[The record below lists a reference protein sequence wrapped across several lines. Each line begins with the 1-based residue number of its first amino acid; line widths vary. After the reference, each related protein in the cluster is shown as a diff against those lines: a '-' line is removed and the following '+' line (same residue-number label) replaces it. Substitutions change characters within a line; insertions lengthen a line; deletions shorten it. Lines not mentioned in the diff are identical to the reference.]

1 MKTLLGLT
9 FALVIAGTVPVASAL
24 SEVPNF
30 ERYQVILTRLPFGA
44 EAVIPSG
51 PTVIIPPGPPPE
63 SFTKN
68 IKMCAMTRH
77 KTTGKLQVGL
87 VDAATRKSYFLKV
100 GEEEDGILIVEAD
113 YDGSKAL
120 LRKGGE
126 EAWIGYTDGGGI
138 VLAAARPGQPSGVGA
153 PPPAT
158 MPQMA
163 SSANR
168 ASVPG
173 MSPAGVADQA
183 PTPPSSMIS
192 ARERL
197 AAARARRA
205 EMGTKGAV
213 VATGQNGTHVVMT
226 APDSVPPVSSGV
238 NSMSDAER
246 EKAEVMEQR
255 RRLIQPSALSATDQ
269 PLEKRLQEYQKD
281 LIRAGGMKGPPLP
294 IPLTP
299 ESDAE
304 LVRGGFLP
312 PQE

>member
-9 FALVIAGTVPVASAL
+9 FALVIAGTAPVASAL
-24 SEVPNF
+24 SEAPNF

-51 PTVIIPPGPPPE
+51 PAVIIPPGPPPE

-120 LRKGGE
+120 LRKGEE

-153 PPPAT
+153 PPPVT
-158 MPQMA
+158 MSQMG

-168 ASVPG
+168 ASGPG
-173 MSPAGVADQA
+173 MSPAGADQA
-183 PTPPSSMIS
+183 PTPPSSMVS

-205 EMGTKGAV
+205 EMGSKGAA
-213 VATGQNGTHVVMT
+213 VATVQNGTHMVMT
-226 APDSVPPVSSGV
+226 APDGVPPVSSGV

-269 PLEKRLQEYQKD
+269 PLEKRLQNYQMD
-281 LIRAGGMKGPPLP
+281 LIRAKGMKGPPLP
-294 IPLTP
+294 IQLTP
-299 ESDAE
+299 EADEQLVAE
-304 LVRGGFLP
+304 GVLP